1 MKGFVRTPEPTVD
14 SMVDRLFREH
24 PPHRGARLLDPG
36 CGYGAF
42 IDGVLR
48 WCNRN
53 DAPLPEIVGIDLD
66 AEKINVARKRLH
78 EHPRIK
84 LIQADFLTIDL
95 PSFDYIIG
103 NPPYVSIYGFSPE
116 ERIKYRRLFRTAR
129 GRLDLYLLFWE
140 RGLNLLQPNG
150 RLVLITPEKF
160 TYVETARPLRELL
173 SSFQV
178 EELFF
183 ASEDTFPGLITYPTI
198 TTLVNK
204 PPSIPTIVQTRDG
217 KRKAIRVRSGGESWQ
232 PVIHGSSTD
241 IKGSCTLQELAI
253 RVSCGVATGADGVFV
268 HATKS
273 LPPELKRLSYPTLA
287 GRDLC
292 LGKPLPEPSRRMLV
306 PYDMNGGLLQ
316 EDDLEALGTYLN
328 RSGIR
333 ERLEARTC
341 ARRKPWYAFHET
353 PRLKEILRPKL
364 LSKDL
369 TPEPYFWVD
378 REGSIV
384 PRHSV
389 YYVVPRNTELLDPLA
404 GFLNS
409 NTARAWLRSHCHRA
423 ANSYLRVQSAVLKK
437 MPIPDDLAGLL
448 PSQPTLQ

>member
-14 SMVDRLFREH
+14 SMVERLFREH

-53 DAPLPEIVGIDLD
+53 SAPLPEIVGVDLD
-66 AEKINVARKRLH
+66 AEKISVARKRLINH
-78 EHPRIK
+78 SRIK

-103 NPPYVSIYGFSPE
+103 NPPYVPIYGFSPE
-116 ERIKYRRLFRTAR
+116 ERTKYRRLFSTGR

-140 RGLNLLQPNG
+140 RGLRLLRPGG

-173 SSFQV
+173 ASFQID
-178 EELFF
+178 ELFF
-183 ASEDTFPGLITYPTI
+183 ALEDTFPGLITYPTI

-204 PPSIPTIVQTRDG
+204 QPSMPTIVQTRDG
-217 KRKAIRVRSGGESWQ
+217 KRKTIRVPCGGESWQ
-232 PVIHGSSTD
+232 PAIHGSSMN
-241 IKGSCTLQELAI
+241 IEGSRTLQELAM

-268 HATKS
+268 RAAEAFPS
-273 LPPELKRLSYPTLA
+273 ELKRLSYPTLA
-287 GRDLC
+287 GRDLR
-292 LGKPLPEPSRRMLV
+292 LGKPLPEPHRRMLV

-316 EDDLEALGTYLN
+316 EENLEALGTYLN
-328 RSGIR
+328 RPGIR
-333 ERLEARTC
+333 ERLESRSC

-353 PRLKEILRPKL
+353 PRLKEILLPKL

-369 TPEPYFWVD
+369 TPEPYFWID
-378 REGSIV
+378 REGSIL

-389 YYVVPRNTELLDPLA
+389 YYVVPRATELLDPLA
-404 GFLNS
+404 EFLNS
-409 NTARAWLRSHCHRA
+409 RAVRSWLRSHCHRA
-423 ANSYLRVQSAVLKK
+423 ANNYLRVQSAILKK
-437 MPIPDDLAGLL
+437 LPIPDDLTKS
-448 PSQPTLQ
+448 SQSQTIAH